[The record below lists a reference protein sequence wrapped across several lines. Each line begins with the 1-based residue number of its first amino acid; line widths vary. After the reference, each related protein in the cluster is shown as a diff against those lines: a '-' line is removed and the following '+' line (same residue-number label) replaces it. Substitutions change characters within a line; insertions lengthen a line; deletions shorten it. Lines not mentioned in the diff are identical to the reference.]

1 MQTTSTTL
9 LSSALPPGLAGRV
22 LDLEFREPLKSPVG
36 TRSFAKDDGIYAE
49 GDPATHYFKVLAGV
63 VRTSTILKD
72 GRRQIDS
79 FHVAGELF
87 GIERGN
93 EHRFSAE
100 AVGDAVVMSFR
111 RCSLDALAARD
122 WTLATQVVATTFES
136 LERAQ
141 RHKVLLGRRSAT
153 EKVAAFL
160 LDFSD
165 RVHLDSI
172 ELPMSRIDIADYLG
186 LTIETVSRTLTQFE
200 RNAIIELPTA
210 RRNIVL
216 RNKSA
221 LKRLNS

>member
-1 MQTTSTTL
+1 MQTTSAPL
-9 LSSALPPGLAGRV
+9 LSNALPPCLAGRV
-22 LDLEFREPLKSPVG
+22 LDLGFREPPKSPAG

-49 GDPATHYFKVLAGV
+49 GDPATHYYKVLAGV

-79 FHVAGELF
+79 FHVAGDLF
-87 GIERGN
+87 GIERGKK
-93 EHRFSAE
+93 HRFSAE
-100 AVGDAVVMSFR
+100 AVGAAVVMSFR
-111 RCSLDALAARD
+111 RCNLDAPSARD
-122 WTLATQVVATTFES
+122 WALATQVVATAFES

-186 LTIETVSRTLTQFE
+186 LTIETVSRTLTQLE